1 MIGTWINV
9 GAILLGA
16 LMGIATRVNLSAG
29 TQQFLKV
36 LLGVAT
42 TWFGLKLCWHG
53 LASRDVKWFFYQ
65 LLVVLTAMVLGHL
78 LGKICRIQSLFN
90 RIGSLAK
97 TKLEKA
103 SERGPNAGS
112 DGFLAATI
120 LFCAAPLGIV
130 GALEDGFQSYFAPLA
145 IKAVMD
151 GLAAFSFAR
160 MFGWT
165 VLLSAVPLT
174 AFLSLLTVL
183 AWRAEPWLS
192 AHEVIGVVH
201 ASAGLIITYVTLV
214 IFEIRK
220 VELANYLPSLVVAPV
235 LMKLLRLIL

>member
-1 MIGTWINV
+1 MIGTWLNV
-9 GAILLGA
+9 AAIVLGA
-16 LMGIATRVNLSAG
+16 LIAICTRMNLTAG

-53 LASRDVKWFFYQ
+53 LASRDVKMFFYQ
-65 LLVVLTAMVLGHL
+65 LLVVLAAMVIGHL
-78 LGKICRIQSLFN
+78 LGKVCRLQQVFN
-90 RIGSLAK
+90 RLGSVAK

-103 SERGPNAGS
+103 SERGPNAGG

-130 GALEDGFQSYFAPLA
+130 GALADGFENYFAPLA

-151 GLAAFSFAR
+151 GLAAFSFVR

-165 VLLSAVPLT
+165 AILSALPVS
-174 AFLSLLTVL
+174 AFLSVLTV
-183 AWRAEPWLS
+183 AASRAAPWLAS
-192 AHEVIGVVH
+192 HELLGVVN
-201 ASAGLIITYVTLV
+201 ASAGLIVTYVTLV
-214 IFEIRK
+214 IFEVRR
-220 VELANYLPSLVVAPV
+220 VELANYLPSLLVAPA
-235 LMKLLRLIL
+235 LMILFQRIF

>member
-1 MIGTWINV
+1 MIGTWLNV
-9 GAILLGA
+9 GAIIVAALIAISTRANLTAGA
-16 LMGIATRVNLSAG
+16 
-29 TQQFLKV
+29 QQFAKV

-65 LLVVLTAMVLGHL
+65 LLVVLAAMVIGHL
-78 LGKICRIQSLFN
+78 LGKVCRLQQLFN
-90 RIGSLAK
+90 RLGHLAK

-103 SERGPNAGS
+103 SERGPNAGN

-130 GALEDGFQSYFAPLA
+130 GALADGLEGYFAPLA

-151 GLAAFSFAR
+151 GLAAFSFVR

-165 VLLSAVPLT
+165 TILSAVPVA
-174 AFLSLLTVL
+174 AFLSLLTVM
-183 AWRAEPWLS
+183 ASRAAPWLAS
-192 AHEVIGVVH
+192 HEVLGVVN
-201 ASAGLIITYVTLV
+201 ASAGLIVTYVTLV
-214 IFEIRK
+214 IFEVRK
-220 VELANYLPSLVVAPV
+220 VELANYLPSLIVAPL
-235 LMKLLRLIL
+235 LMMLLQLLF